1 MDNPQPYQPL
11 SHALHPPSTNARSL
25 YPQTI
30 HHQYSTHPHQSIHP
44 LSTQKQPLQN
54 SSRISGHEEE
64 EEEEEE
70 DDDEDEGIV
79 EDQLNQ
85 NDPDPHGSN
94 SSSPRPSG
102 SGDHQPSQ
110 SRSAQDPSTPP
121 VQKRGPGRPRGSKN
135 RRPRVGSA
143 KHEAQ
148 YQYTSQPA
156 QPSTSTAAPPPTT
169 GPPSHPNINP
179 QNEQYYDFQWR
190 VLTLCAEFYGAA
202 EELIKKTPPL
212 VVAQCYHMGPGV
224 KVDPLTML
232 ADAKRICDTL
242 LANPSQ
248 LVTSPP
254 PPIYPV
260 LPSTVYQPISTT
272 PAPQPTASTST
283 AAATPTPAVSVSAP
297 QPNLITNPQSFIV
310 PLVGQAP
317 PYPQY
322 PMYPPAQYPTPPYY
336 QYPYPPTY
344 YSQQA
349 VAGASTVAPAATT
362 QPTPSASA
370 PPTVIPSTSQPIVST
385 IPSTSTG
392 TMMGNSGSWSD
403 EETERLRKLA
413 EESKTKSASGEI
425 EWDWVVQ
432 EWGPSRS
439 RHQILLKATS
449 VGLKG
454 SSTRGVKRRREQEG
468 PDTPASAPPPPP
480 AMASLQSNST
490 NPSQAPSNAA
500 TPQQTNSIPQVQ
512 QAPTQQPTP
521 LQPPANVMRMPSTS
535 SPAHTSSSTPVA
547 SPALQNQQR
556 PPSSKGI
563 PPPVT
568 AAASKLPWPMPT
580 VAVNTPSPV
589 ITPSLTNAHEQ
600 RSSYYRPR
608 PNQQELPKT
617 TPGPPMVP
625 SQATTHH
632 YSSMYPSNG
641 LSVRPKENG
650 K

>member
-11 SHALHPPSTNARSL
+11 SHALHPPSTSSRSH
-25 YPQTI
+25 YTTPI
-30 HHQYSTHPHQSIHP
+30 HHQYVPSQQQQSIHP
-44 LSTQKQPLQN
+44 HSTHKQPLQT
-54 SSRISGHEEE
+54 SSRPSGHEEE

-102 SGDHQPSQ
+102 SGDHQGSQ
-110 SRSAQDPSTPP
+110 PRTTQETLSPP
-121 VQKRGPGRPRGSKN
+121 TQKRGPGRPRGSKN

-143 KHEAQ
+143 KHEPQ
-148 YQYTSQPA
+148 QQYTPQA
-156 QPSTSTAAPPPTT
+156 GQPSTSVSAPTPSA

-190 VLTLCAEFYGAA
+190 VLTLCAEFYEAA

-232 ADAKRICDTL
+232 AEAKRICDTL

-260 LPSTVYQPISTT
+260 LPTTVYQPVQV
-272 PAPQPTASTST
+272 PASQPTASIST
-283 AAATPTPAVSVSAP
+283 TTATPTPAVSASAP

-310 PLVGQAP
+310 PLVGQTP
-317 PYPQY
+317 SYTQY

-336 QYPYPPTY
+336 QYTYPPY
-344 YSQQA
+344 YSQQT
-349 VAGASTVAPAATT
+349 VPGASTAAPT
-362 QPTPSASA
+362 QSTSSASTG
-370 PPTVIPSTSQPIVST
+370 PTIIQSTSQPTTT
-385 IPSTSTG
+385 IPNTPSG
-392 TMMGNSGSWSD
+392 TMIGNSGSWSD
-403 EETERLRKLA
+403 EETERLKKLA
-413 EESKTKSASGEI
+413 EDSKSKSSSGEI

-449 VGLKG
+449 LALKG

-468 PDTPASAPPPPP
+468 ADTPASAPPPPP

-490 NPSQAPSNAA
+490 NPSQTPSNAA
-500 TPQQTNSIPQVQ
+500 TPQQANAMPQVQ
-512 QAPTQQPTP
+512 QTQTQQAAP
-521 LQPPANVMRMPSTS
+521 LQPPNVMRMPSTS
-535 SPAHTSSSTPVA
+535 SPAHTSSSTPAA

-563 PPPVT
+563 LPPL
-568 AAASKLPWPMPT
+568 ASGTKLPWPMPT

-600 RSSYYRPR
+600 RTSYYRPR
-608 PNQQELPKT
+608 PNQQELSKT
-617 TPGPPMVP
+617 TPGPSMVP
-625 SQATTHH
+625 SQAPTHH
-632 YSSMYPSNG
+632 YSMYPSNG